1 MTILD
6 QLFFSVFNYYKG
18 KKNKFANRVAS
29 WYITILESA
38 LILLLGIFFA
48 EFFKNMRMDTMS
60 ETAAWTLFGIAVVV
74 LYFKNWIKYSGR
86 KRRVLNAKYSG
97 SKSFNRNIV
106 SLWLFPVCAII
117 LAIILLQVTK

>member
-6 QLFFSVFNYYKG
+6 QLFFSVFNYYKK
-18 KKNKFANRVAS
+18 KKNKFANRIAS
-29 WYITILESA
+29 WYITILEA
-38 LILLLGIFFA
+38 TLLLLLGIFFA
-48 EFFKNMRMDTMS
+48 EFFKNMRMDTMTKS
-60 ETAAWTLFGIAVVV
+60 GAWTLYGIAVVI

-97 SKSFNRNIV
+97 SKSFNRNII
-106 SLWLFPVCAII
+106 SLWMFPTCAII

>member
-1 MTILD
+1 MTIFD
-6 QLFFSVFNYYKG
+6 QLFFSVFNYYK
-18 KKNKFANRVAS
+18 KKKSKAANRIAS
-29 WYITILESA
+29 WYITILEAA
-38 LILLLGIFFA
+38 LLLLLGIFFA
-48 EFFKNMRMDTMS
+48 EFFKNMRM
-60 ETAAWTLFGIAVVV
+60 ETLSNSGAWTLFGIGVVV

-117 LAIILLQVTK
+117 LAVILLQVTK